1 MKKIV
6 LTICALF
13 FVFASPVAALEW
25 GGVLS
30 NDTGIETPDFSD
42 ITFKQSNGVSV
53 WFNTP
58 LGDAFALSGEV
69 LYKYNFVKPQNI
81 DGIFTNIIDVPLFK
95 FSGDIQAGDGVISLN
110 AGRFSYADNAGA
122 VVTTTVDGVSAD
134 FTLSVVK
141 LGLFG
146 AYTGLLN
153 SLNGLVEPAGKNNKF
168 YDFSY
173 GYAPLGLNVEF
184 PYLLGNQALGIQAY
198 AILDCGDKAIKTNN
212 YYANLALSGPISN
225 IIYYNLASSLG
236 FVNFK
241 DLMNY
246 TTFTLMLFPAEAV
259 SVNAGVEY
267 GSAYDGS
274 MVMYYSPLA
283 QKTGGK
289 IIAKAGFTYGTDIM
303 CLDLGF
309 KYTIGYDSGNKKFDA
324 ATTVGSGAELNAN
337 FIYNIF
343 SDLQAGLGFTAF
355 FDSTQNKANKY
366 TANLN
371 IALAF

>member
-1 MKKIV
+1 MKKII
-6 LTICALF
+6 LTICTLF
-13 FVFASPVAALEW
+13 FVFASPLAAMEW

-30 NDTGIETPDFSD
+30 NDTGIETPDFSN
-42 ITFKQSNGVSV
+42 ITFKQSNGVSI

-58 LGDAFALSGEV
+58 IGEAFALSGEV
-69 LYKYNFVKPQNI
+69 LYKYNFVKPQNV
-81 DGIFTNIIDVPLFK
+81 DGTFTNIIDVPLFK
-95 FSGDIQAGDGVISLN
+95 FAGDIQAGDGVLSLA
-110 AGRFSYADNAGA
+110 AGRFSYVDNAGS
-122 VVTTTVDGVSAD
+122 VVATTVDGASID
-134 FTLSVVK
+134 YSLSIVK
-141 LGLFG
+141 IGFLG

-153 SLNGLVEPAGKNNKF
+153 SLNGSVEAAGKNNKF

-184 PYLLGNQALGIQAY
+184 PYLLGNQALGIQAF
-198 AILDCGDKAIKTNN
+198 AILDCGDKTTKTNN
-212 YYANLALSGPISN
+212 YYANLALSGPITN
-225 IIYYNLASSLG
+225 IIYYSLSSSFG
-236 FVNFK
+236 FVDFK

-246 TTFTLMLFPAEAV
+246 SALSVMVFPAETV
-259 SVNAGVEY
+259 SINAGVEY
-267 GSAYDGS
+267 GSAYDDS

-289 IIAKAGFTYGTDIM
+289 ILAKAGFTYGTDVM
-303 CLDLGF
+303 CFDLGF

-324 ATTVGSGAELNAN
+324 STTVGSGAELNTGLV
-337 FIYNIF
+337 YNIF
-343 SDLQAGLGFTAF
+343 SDLQAGLSFTAF

>member
-1 MKKIV
+1 MKKII

-13 FVFASPVAALEW
+13 FVFASPLAAMEW

-30 NDTGIETPDFSD
+30 NDTGIETPDFSN
-42 ITFKQSNGVSV
+42 ITFKQSNGVSI

-58 LGDAFALSGEV
+58 VGEAFALSGEV
-69 LYKYNFVKPQNI
+69 LYKYNFVKPQNV
-81 DGIFTNIIDVPLFK
+81 DGTFTNIIDVPLFK
-95 FSGDIQAGDGVISLN
+95 FAGDIQAGDGVLSLA
-110 AGRFSYADNAGA
+110 AGRFSYVDNAGS
-122 VVTTTVDGVSAD
+122 VVATTVDGASID
-134 FTLSVVK
+134 YSLSIVK
-141 LGLFG
+141 LGFLG

-153 SLNGLVEPAGKNNKF
+153 SLNGSVEAAGKNNKF

-184 PYLLGNQALGIQAY
+184 PYLLGNQALGIQAF
-198 AILDCGDKAIKTNN
+198 AILDCGDKTTKTNN
-212 YYANLALSGPISN
+212 YYANLALSGPITN
-225 IIYYNLASSLG
+225 IIYYSLSSSFG
-236 FVNFK
+236 FVDFK

-246 TTFTLMLFPAEAV
+246 SALSVMVFPAETV
-259 SVNAGVEY
+259 SINAGVEY
-267 GSAYDGS
+267 GSAYDDS

-289 IIAKAGFTYGTDIM
+289 ILAKAGFTYGTDVM
-303 CLDLGF
+303 CFDLGF

-324 ATTVGSGAELNAN
+324 STTVGSGAELNTG
-337 FIYNIF
+337 FVYNIF
-343 SDLQAGLGFTAF
+343 SDLQAGLSFTAF

>member
-1 MKKIV
+1 MKKII

-13 FVFASPVAALEW
+13 FVFASPLAAMEW

-30 NDTGIETPDFSD
+30 NDTGIETPDFSN
-42 ITFKQSNGVSV
+42 ITFKQSNGVSI

-58 LGDAFALSGEV
+58 IGEAFALSGEV
-69 LYKYNFVKPQNI
+69 LYKYNFVKPQNV
-81 DGIFTNIIDVPLFK
+81 DGTFTNIIDVPLFK
-95 FSGDIQAGDGVISLN
+95 FAGDIQAGDGVLSLA
-110 AGRFSYADNAGA
+110 AGRFSYVDNAGS
-122 VVTTTVDGVSAD
+122 VVATTVDGASID
-134 FTLSVVK
+134 YSLSIVK
-141 LGLFG
+141 IGFLG

-153 SLNGLVEPAGKNNKF
+153 SLNGSVEAAGKNNKF

-184 PYLLGNQALGIQAY
+184 PYLLGNQALGIQAF
-198 AILDCGDKAIKTNN
+198 AILDCGDKTTKTNN
-212 YYANLALSGPISN
+212 YYANLALSGPITN
-225 IIYYNLASSLG
+225 IIYYSLSSSFG
-236 FVNFK
+236 FVDFK

-246 TTFTLMLFPAEAV
+246 SALSVMVFPAETV
-259 SVNAGVEY
+259 SINAGVEY
-267 GSAYDGS
+267 GSAYDDS

-289 IIAKAGFTYGTDIM
+289 ILAKAGFTYGTDVM
-303 CLDLGF
+303 CFDLGF

-324 ATTVGSGAELNAN
+324 STTVGSGAELNTG
-337 FIYNIF
+337 FVYNIF
-343 SDLQAGLGFTAF
+343 SDLQAGLSFTAF

>member
-1 MKKIV
+1 MKKII

-13 FVFASPVAALEW
+13 FVFASPLAAMEW

-30 NDTGIETPDFSD
+30 NDTGIETPDFSN
-42 ITFKQSNGVSV
+42 ITFKQSNGVSI

-58 LGDAFALSGEV
+58 IGEAFALSGEV
-69 LYKYNFVKPQNI
+69 LYKYNFVKPQNV
-81 DGIFTNIIDVPLFK
+81 DGTFTNIIDVPLFK
-95 FSGDIQAGDGVISLN
+95 FAGDIQAGDGVLSLA
-110 AGRFSYADNAGA
+110 AGRFSYVDNAGS
-122 VVTTTVDGVSAD
+122 VVATTVDGASID
-134 FTLSVVK
+134 YSLSIVK
-141 LGLFG
+141 LGFLG

-153 SLNGLVEPAGKNNKF
+153 SLNGSVEAAGKNNKF

-184 PYLLGNQALGIQAY
+184 PYLLGNQALGIQAF
-198 AILDCGDKAIKTNN
+198 AILDCGDKTTKTNN
-212 YYANLALSGPISN
+212 YYANLALSGPITN
-225 IIYYNLASSLG
+225 IIYYSLSSSFG
-236 FVNFK
+236 FVDFK

-246 TTFTLMLFPAEAV
+246 SALSVMVFPAETV
-259 SVNAGVEY
+259 SINAGVEY
-267 GSAYDGS
+267 GSAYDDS

-289 IIAKAGFTYGTDIM
+289 ILAKAGFTYGTDVM
-303 CLDLGF
+303 CFDLGF

-324 ATTVGSGAELNAN
+324 STTVGSGAELNTG
-337 FIYNIF
+337 FVYNIF
-343 SDLQAGLGFTAF
+343 SDLQAGLSFTAF

>member
-1 MKKIV
+1 MKKII

-13 FVFASPVAALEW
+13 FVFASPLAAMEW

-30 NDTGIETPDFSD
+30 NDTGIETPDFSN
-42 ITFKQSNGVSV
+42 ITFKQSNGVSI

-58 LGDAFALSGEV
+58 IGEAFALSGEV
-69 LYKYNFVKPQNI
+69 LYKYNFVKPQNV
-81 DGIFTNIIDVPLFK
+81 DGTFTNIIDVPLFK
-95 FSGDIQAGDGVISLN
+95 FAGDIQAGDGVLSLA
-110 AGRFSYADNAGA
+110 AGRFSYVDNAGS
-122 VVTTTVDGVSAD
+122 VVATTVDGASID
-134 FTLSVVK
+134 YSLSIVK
-141 LGLFG
+141 LGFLG

-153 SLNGLVEPAGKNNKF
+153 SLNGSVEAAGKNNKF

-184 PYLLGNQALGIQAY
+184 PYLLGNQALGIQAF
-198 AILDCGDKAIKTNN
+198 AILDCGDKTTKTNN
-212 YYANLALSGPISN
+212 YYANLALSGPITN
-225 IIYYNLASSLG
+225 IIYYSLSSSFG
-236 FVNFK
+236 FVDFK

-246 TTFTLMLFPAEAV
+246 SALSVMVFPAETV
-259 SVNAGVEY
+259 SINAGVEY
-267 GSAYDGS
+267 GSAYDDN

-289 IIAKAGFTYGTDIM
+289 ILAKAGFTYGTDVM
-303 CLDLGF
+303 CFDLGF

-324 ATTVGSGAELNAN
+324 STTVGSGAELNTG
-337 FIYNIF
+337 FVYNIF
-343 SDLQAGLGFTAF
+343 SDLQAGLSFTAF